1 MFDIVRNNKKVVQ
14 IVMAI
19 LLLPFAFF
27 GVDSY
32 IRDGGAGAGDV
43 ASVGKGKI
51 TLGEFEQA
59 LREQQDRLRP
69 TLGGRDPAVLNSP
82 ELRHA
87 VLDNLVQRQLLIQ
100 YANEARLGVSNEQL
114 GRFIASVPSLQVDGK
129 FSPERRA

>member
-87 VLDNLVQRQLLIQ
+87 VLDNIALLDAVRLFGRQPVTLH
-100 YANEARLGVSNEQL
+100 
-114 GRFIASVPSLQVDGK
+114 VDLEPD
-129 FSPERRA
+129 SC